1 MKLYIRNMVC
11 SRCTMVVTAEL
22 EKAGIQPL
30 NVQLGEVELKKE
42 PTPKQLQQFSN
53 NIQQLGFELIDDRKS
68 KIIDKI
74 KTIIIELVHHN
85 KEELSGNLS
94 AHLSAKLHHDYS
106 YLSNL
111 FSEVEGTT
119 IEKYYIAQKIEK
131 VKELLMYDELSLSQ
145 IAFELGYSS
154 VAHLSSQ
161 FKKQTGLTP
170 TFFKSL
176 KENKRRNIEEL

>member
-11 SRCTMVVTAEL
+11 SRCKMVVAAEL

-30 NVQLGEVELKKE
+30 HVELGEIELKKE
-42 PTPKQLQQFSN
+42 PSAKQLQQFSN
-53 NIQQLGFELIDDRKS
+53 NIKQLGFEMIDDRKS

-74 KTIIIELVHHN
+74 KTIIIELVHHS
-85 KEELSGNLS
+85 KEELSENLS
-94 AHLSAKLHHDYS
+94 AHLSKKLHHDYS

-119 IEKYYIAQKIEK
+119 IEKYFIAQKIEK